1 MSVSDFMTKNLVV
14 AQPEMKIFDAVDLMK
29 KNNIHRLPV
38 VKGEQVIGLITEGT
52 IQSAMPSK
60 ATSLSVYEVN
70 YLLNKTTVADIMVKD
85 VQTIKPEA
93 SLEDGIFKMR
103 QNNIG
108 VLPVVDANK
117 TLVGIITNNDI
128 FDAFLKIT
136 GYNDGG
142 SRVQLRIP
150 EDHKGILADITKLLA
165 DNDFSIL
172 TVVVN
177 RKELETIIELQ
188 IESRET
194 QQIEKI
200 LKEAN
205 YDVFEATFISKKNL
219 KSE

>member
-1 MSVSDFMTKNLVV
+1 MSVSDFMTKNLIV

-38 VKGEQVIGLITEGT
+38 VNGEQVIGLITEGT

-70 YLLNKTTVADIMVKD
+70 YLLNKTTVADIMVKN

-108 VLPVVDANK
+108 VLPVVNGDE

-142 SRVQLRIP
+142 TRVQLRIP

-194 QQIEKI
+194 KQIENL
-200 LKEAN
+200 LKEAH
-205 YDVFEATFISKKNL
+205 YDVFEATFLSKKV
-219 KSE
+219 

>member
-14 AQPEMKIFDAVDLMK
+14 ADPEMKIFDAVDLMK

-38 VKGEQVIGLITEGT
+38 IKNERLVGLITEGT
-52 IQSAMPSK
+52 IQSALPSK

-70 YLLNKTTVADIMVKD
+70 YLLNKTTVADVMVKE
-85 VQTIKPEA
+85 VLTIKPEA
-93 SLEDGIFKMR
+93 LLEDGIFQMR

-108 VLPVVDANK
+108 VLPVLDGND

-136 GYNDGG
+136 GYKDGG
-142 SRVQLRIP
+142 TRIQLRIP
-150 EDHKGILADITKLLA
+150 EDHQGILADITKLLA
-165 DNDFSIL
+165 ASDFSIL

-188 IESRET
+188 VESRET
-194 QQIEKI
+194 QKIESI
-200 LKEAN
+200 LIEAG
-205 YDVFEATFISKKNL
+205 YDVFEATLVSKKV
-219 KSE
+219 

>member
-14 AQPEMKIFDAVDLMK
+14 AQPEMKNFDAVELMK
-29 KNNIHRLPV
+29 INNIHRLPV

-70 YLLNKTTVADIMVKD
+70 YLLNKTTVADIMVKE
-85 VQTIKPEA
+85 VRIINPEA
-93 SLEDGIFKMR
+93 SLEDGIFQMR

-108 VLPVVDANK
+108 VLPVVDGNEV
-117 TLVGIITNNDI
+117 LVGIITNNDI

-142 SRVQLRIP
+142 TRIQLLIP

-172 TVVVN
+172 TVIVN

-194 QQIEKI
+194 QKIENI
-200 LKEAN
+200 LKEAKYN
-205 YDVFEATFISKKNL
+205 VFEATFISKKV
-219 KSE
+219 

>member
-38 VKGEQVIGLITEGT
+38 VKNERIIGLITEGT

-70 YLLNKTTVADIMVKD
+70 YLLNKTTVADIMVKE
-85 VQTIKPEA
+85 VQTIEPVA

-108 VLPVVDANK
+108 VLPVVDGNE

-142 SRVQLRIP
+142 TRAQLRIP

-177 RKELETIIELQ
+177 RKELETVIELQ

-194 QQIEKI
+194 DQIEKI

-205 YDVFEATFISKKNL
+205 YDVFEAVFISKKV
-219 KSE
+219 